1 MLCCSSL
8 LIKIG
13 TFLGES
19 YLNQKMYLQFC
30 LTLILLGITL
40 VLSFLVNFGF
50 FELNFFVGSLR
61 FTHWLGIVGSLFVFL
76 FTPVFYVLKRKPT
89 RAYSLLLK
97 IHIFGNLFSFLLIS
111 IHFAQQVSRPIRFFP
126 DLGTGVILFII
137 MPLIIITGVIHRFGI
152 MRRTK
157 PSLNRY
163 AKPHLNRYVHT
174 SFSISLY
181 LLIII
186 HSAHGFNLI

>member
-1 MLCCSSL
+1 
-8 LIKIG
+8 
-13 TFLGES
+13 LGES
-19 YLNQKMYLQFC
+19 YLNRQMYLQFC
-30 LTLILLGITL
+30 LTLVLLGITL

-50 FELNFFVGSLR
+50 FELNFFVGPFR
-61 FTHWLGIVGSLFVFL
+61 FTHWLGIIGSLFVFL
-76 FTPVFYVLKRKPT
+76 FTPVFYVLKRKPI
-89 RAYSLLLK
+89 RALSLLLK

-137 MPLIIITGVIHRFGI
+137 IPLIIITGVIHRFGI

-163 AKPHLNRYVHT
+163 AKPHLNRYIHT

-181 LLIII
+181 ILIIV
-186 HSAHGFNLI
+186 HSAHGFNLIWGT